1 MCEDAVLLAKIVSG
15 DLAQEPALKGEA
27 WLSLLPLI
35 SFAFDLL
42 NHYMPPGR
50 SVADILEEFWGEMP
64 SWSGRYAQCVG
75 TLNRVVNSRASGA
88 IVGSKIALD
97 AACGYV
103 GFADG
108 KSLYAVRMQWHQ
120 QHKKIILSDIQRSM
134 IFV

>member
-1 MCEDAVLLAKIVSG
+1 
-15 DLAQEPALKGEA
+15 
-27 WLSLLPLI
+27 
-35 SFAFDLL
+35 
-42 NHYMPPGR
+42 MPPGR

-108 KSLYAVRMQWHQ
+108 KSLYAVARDAVASAAQKLFYPIYSAQ
-120 QHKKIILSDIQRSM
+120 
-134 IFV
+134 